1 MKNYIFLIL
10 FLAGI
15 TPVFA
20 CKCVSKS
27 LAQSYLDADVV
38 ALVTVEDTY
47 GDRDSNVQQ
56 GGTLYTA
63 DIKFEK
69 IYKGTT
75 FKILNVLGASNF
87 INSGSCG
94 ILIKKGEKY
103 LILLSK
109 NRDGEFY
116 ASSCSTMPQ
125 ISDDNVIKKYESIF
139 NVIEKNKSKIY
150 SGKFAEYE
158 DLSNE
163 YDIHKKQAIND
174 FTKLDKKLR
183 GKFGIYKVKI
193 RGEGEI
199 YAIQAVLEIGIKEKK
214 IQELMKKNFRVY
226 EGVST
231 QGEYFILLEL

>member
-1 MKNYIFLIL
+1 MKNYIILIL

-38 ALVTVEDTY
+38 ALVMVENTY

-69 IYKGTT
+69 IYKGTG
-75 FKILNVLGASNF
+75 FKVLNVCGASNF
-87 INSGSCG
+87 INTGSCG
-94 ILIKKGEKY
+94 ILIRKGEKY

-109 NRDGEFY
+109 NRNGEYY
-116 ASSCSTMPQ
+116 ASSCSAMPQ
-125 ISDDNVIKKYESIF
+125 ISDDKVIKEYESIF

-150 SGKFAEYE
+150 FGKFAEYE
-158 DLSNE
+158 DLSNK
-163 YDIHKKQAIND
+163 YDIQKKQAISD
-174 FTKLDKKLR
+174 FTKLDKTLNGKL
-183 GKFGIYKVKI
+183 GIYKVQI

-199 YAIQAVLEIGIKEKK
+199 YAIQAVQKIGIKEKK

-226 EGVST
+226 EGFST
-231 QGEYFILLEL
+231 QGEYFILLKL